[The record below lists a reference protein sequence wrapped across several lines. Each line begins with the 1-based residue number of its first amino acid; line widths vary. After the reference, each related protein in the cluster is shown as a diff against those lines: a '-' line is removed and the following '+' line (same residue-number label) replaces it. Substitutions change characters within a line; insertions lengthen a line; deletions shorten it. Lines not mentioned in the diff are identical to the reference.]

1 LNTFTQDWSL
11 KAQVVKK
18 YDFKHYKNA
27 RGEGH
32 FLKIELMDESNCQI
46 EATMFN
52 DAANKL
58 VDVFQT
64 GKTYIIKGGRV
75 GISNKKFTTIQN
87 DYNLTLDVF
96 SHVEECQDLRDNA
109 QIRKIYNY
117 KSLR

>member
-1 LNTFTQDWSL
+1 
-11 KAQVVKK
+11 
-18 YDFKHYKNA
+18 
-27 RGEGH
+27 
-32 FLKIELMDESNCQI
+32 MDESNCQI

-64 GKTYIIKGGRV
+64 GKTYIIKGRRV